1 MQALQAQQL
10 QQPQMEPQMVQQPQQ
25 TQMEPQ
31 MELQEVQSSSELH
44 VIDYSDKS
52 FVVYGELTRNYK
64 DALKT
69 LGGRF
74 SKNLTIGGKS
84 ASGWVFGLKNKEKV
98 MNFVMSV
105 NERTGGHDGHNI
117 PSMIPSMSNIGLPV
131 VAPPVV
137 APTNTS
143 TYQFVKFKIYCPRER
158 QNVRLNTGGKVVHGV
173 VTKTESHNRDG
184 VIDTVYI
191 DFNGQTSLGVICRS
205 KWQIFGYFAD
215 HSVFFTE

>member
-1 MQALQAQQL
+1 MQALQAQQI
-10 QQPQMEPQMVQQPQQ
+10 QMDQMDSQACEESLNVQEQKE
-25 TQMEPQ
+25 QMDTSD
-31 MELQEVQSSSELH
+31 LSDSSNQLG
-44 VIDYSDKS
+44 VVDYSDKS
-52 FVVYGELTRNYK
+52 FVVCGELTRKYK
-64 DALKT
+64 DTLKT
-69 LGGRF
+69 MGGRF
-74 SKNLTIGGKS
+74 NKNLTINGKS

-105 NERTGGHDGHNI
+105 NQGTTESNTG
-117 PSMIPSMSNIGLPV
+117 IPSMSNIGLPV
-131 VAPPVV
+131 VAAPVPV
-137 APTNTS
+137 PVNTS
-143 TYQFVKFKIYCPRER
+143 TYQFVKFKVYCPREN
-158 QNVRLNTGGKVVHGV
+158 QSVRLNTGGKVVHGV